1 MNELQI
7 TFNSNTG
14 YLTHNYHPYPCKFVP
29 QIPNQIIS
37 QFSQEGDTVLDP
49 FVGSGTTL
57 TEASLLNRDGIGIDL
72 NPVAVLSTKV
82 KTSVLNNDDKK
93 LVLELLEKIQFKNIK
108 DYQNFIKEKFNEKN
122 IPKWDNINHWFLP
135 FVITELSALKNLIDN
150 TDNIK
155 VRNFLLLGFSN
166 VITSISNQDSETR
179 YVAVTK
185 QTKKMDLF
193 SSFTKKI
200 ISMLKRNDDYALQ
213 RSSSKIKV
221 YHDDARKMNKVKNK
235 SVNLI
240 LTSPPYLNT
249 FDYYLYH
256 KLRIH
261 WLGFEPSDVRNF
273 EIGCHHTAN
282 KFEIG
287 YPKYMDALSSIFS
300 EFDRVLKDD
309 GYVFLVIGDAM
320 LEKKR
325 VNSLYLVQELAEQ
338 NNFQIISVTKQN
350 LKKSTRSF
358 NASFSATGKN
368 EYMIMLSK
376 NKKYS

>member
-1 MNELQI
+1 MSKLQI
-7 TFNSNTG
+7 KFDSNTG

-37 QFSQEGDTVLDP
+37 QYSKEGDTVLDP

-57 TEASLLNRDGIGIDL
+57 TEASLLNRNGIGIDL

-82 KTSVLNNDDKK
+82 KTSVLNNNDKK
-93 LVLELLEKIQFKNIK
+93 LVFEILEKIQFKNTK
-108 DYQNFIKEKFNEKN
+108 DYRNFIKQNFYQNN
-122 IPKWDNINHWFLP
+122 IPKWNNINHWFLP
-135 FVITELSALKNLIDN
+135 FVITELSALKNLIN
-150 TDNIK
+150 QTENSK

-166 VITSISNQDSETR
+166 VIIPISNQDSETR
-179 YVAVTK
+179 YVAVSK
-185 QTKKMDLF
+185 GTKKMDLF
-193 SSFTKKI
+193 SLFSKKI
-200 ISMLKRNDDYALQ
+200 ISMLKRNDEYALQ

-221 YHDDARKMNKVKNK
+221 YHDDARKMNKIKDK

-261 WLGFEPSDVRNF
+261 WLGFEPSEVRNS

-282 KFEIG
+282 KFDVG
-287 YPKYMDALSSIFS
+287 YPKYMSALSSIFS
-300 EFDRVLKDD
+300 EFNRVLTDN
-309 GYVFLVIGDAM
+309 GYVYIVIGDAL
-320 LEKKR
+320 LEKVP
-325 VNSLYLVQELAEQ
+325 VNSLDLVKELALE
-338 NNFQIISVTKQN
+338 NNFQIKSVAEQK

-358 NASFSATGKN
+358 NAKFSAPEKS
-368 EYMIMLSK
+368 EYMIMLT
-376 NKKYS
+376 KK